1 MSRLAGVIGSRSLPA
16 SFSPLVSRVVS
27 LLLSRGY
34 GIASGGAVGADSF
47 ALEAVIQQGASARGV
62 VYSAWVSASG
72 FPSLVQPQVSR
83 FLASGGQVVWGSCPV
98 GASRQE
104 AVSALLGR
112 NRRLVSASSVIV
124 AFLHGSSRGSLYT
137 VRQAVEQACP
147 PESAGRRRGVPV
159 IVFLC
164 GGGASLP
171 ADLASRCCVVTD
183 LPAEASAEAGKEVV

>member
-1 MSRLAGVIGSRSLPA
+1 MSRLAGVIGSRSLPV
-16 SFSPLVSRVVS
+16 SFAPLVYHIVS

-47 ALEAVIQQGASARGV
+47 ALAAVIRRGV
-62 VYSAWVSASG
+62 ASRCVIYSAWASASG
-72 FPSLVQPQVSR
+72 FPSSVQPQVSR

-124 AFLHGSSRGSLYT
+124 AFLHGQSRGSLYT
-137 VRQAVEQACP
+137 VRQAVEQ
-147 PESAGRRRGVPV
+147 GVPV

-164 GGGASLP
+164 GGGTSLP
-171 ADLASRCCVVTD
+171 ADLTSRCLVFT
-183 LPAEASAEAGKEVV
+183 EKEVV

>member
-34 GIASGGAVGADSF
+34 SIASGGAVGADSF
-47 ALEAVIQQGASARGV
+47 ALSALLLQGAASRGIIH
-62 VYSAWVSASG
+62 SAWVSASG
-72 FPSLVQPQVSR
+72 FPSSVQPQVSS
-83 FLASGGQVVWGSCPV
+83 FLASGGQVVWGS
-98 GASRQE
+98 ASPSQPRSL
-104 AVSALLGR
+104 VVPALLGR
-112 NRRLVSASSVIV
+112 NRRLVSASSVVV

-137 VRQAVEQACP
+137 VRQAITQ
-147 PESAGRRRGVPV
+147 GVSV

-171 ADLASRCCVVTD
+171 ADLASSCLVFT
-183 LPAEASAEAGKEVV
+183 EKEVF

>member
-1 MSRLAGVIGSRSLPA
+1 MSRLAGVVGSRSLPA

-27 LLLSRGY
+27 ILLSRGY
-34 GIASGGAVGADSF
+34 SIASGGAVGADSF
-47 ALEAVIQQGASARGV
+47 ALEAVIQQGVASRGII
-62 VYSAWVSASG
+62 YSAWASLFG
-72 FPSLVQPQVSR
+72 FPSSVQPQVSR

-124 AFLHGSSRGSLYT
+124 AFLHGQSRGTLYT
-137 VRQAVEQACP
+137 VRQAVEQ
-147 PESAGRRRGVPV
+147 GIPV

-171 ADLASRCCVVTD
+171 PDLASRCLVFD
-183 LPAEASAEAGKEVV
+183 FI

>member
-1 MSRLAGVIGSRSLPA
+1 VVFMSRLAGFIGSRSLPV
-16 SFSPLVSRVVS
+16 SFAPLVSRVVS

-47 ALEAVIQQGASARGV
+47 ALAAVIHRGV
-62 VYSAWVSASG
+62 ASRCVIYSAWASASG
-72 FPSLVQPQVSR
+72 FPSSVQPQVSR
-83 FLASGGQVVWGSCPV
+83 FLASGGQVVWGYCPV

-112 NRRLVSASSVIV
+112 NRRLVSASSVVV
-124 AFLHGSSRGSLYT
+124 AFLHGQSRGSLYT
-137 VRQAVEQACP
+137 VRQAVEQ
-147 PESAGRRRGVPV
+147 GVPV

-171 ADLASRCCVVTD
+171 ADLASRCLVFT
-183 LPAEASAEAGKEVV
+183 EKEVV

>member
-16 SFSPLVSRVVS
+16 SFAPLVAHVVS

-34 GIASGGAVGADSF
+34 SIASGGAFGADSF
-47 ALEAVIQQGASARGV
+47 ALEAVIQQGAASRGII
-62 VYSAWVSASG
+62 YSAWVSASG
-72 FPSLVQPQVSR
+72 FPSSVQPQVSR
-83 FLASGGQVVWGSCPV
+83 FLASGGQVVLGSCPV
-98 GASRQE
+98 GAQRQE

-124 AFLHGSSRGSLYT
+124 AFLHSSSRGSLYT
-137 VRQAVEQACP
+137 VRQAIEQ
-147 PESAGRRRGVPV
+147 GVPV

-171 ADLASRCCVVTD
+171 ADLASRCCVVT
-183 LPAEASAEAGKEVV
+183 EKEVV

>member
-16 SFSPLVSRVVS
+16 SFAPLVSHVVS

-62 VYSAWVSASG
+62 IYSAWASAFG
-72 FPSLVQPQVSR
+72 FPSSVQPQVSR
-83 FLASGGQVVWGSCPV
+83 FLSSGGQVVWGSCPV
-98 GASRQE
+98 GAPRQE

-112 NRRLVSASSVIV
+112 NRRLVSASTVIV
-124 AFLHGSSRGSLYT
+124 AFLHGFSRGSLYT
-137 VRQAVEQACP
+137 VRQAIEQ
-147 PESAGRRRGVPV
+147 GVPV

-164 GGGASLP
+164 GGSASLH
-171 ADLASRCCVVTD
+171 ADLASRCCVVT
-183 LPAEASAEAGKEVV
+183 EKEVV

>member
-1 MSRLAGVIGSRSLPA
+1 VFSFHREVVFMSRLAGVIGSRSLPA
-16 SFSPLVSRVVS
+16 SFAPLVSHVVS

-34 GIASGGAVGADSF
+34 SIASGGAVGADSF
-47 ALEAVIQQGASARGV
+47 ALEAVIQQGASSRGIIH
-62 VYSAWVSASG
+62 SAWVSASG
-72 FPSLVQPQVSR
+72 FPVPVQPQVFR

-98 GASRQE
+98 DASRQE

-137 VRQAVEQACP
+137 VRQAVAQ
-147 PESAGRRRGVPV
+147 GIPV

-164 GGGASLP
+164 GSGASLP
-171 ADLASRCCVVTD
+171 ADLASRCLIFT
-183 LPAEASAEAGKEVV
+183 EKEVV

>member
-1 MSRLAGVIGSRSLPA
+1 MSRLAGVVGSRSLPA
-16 SFSPLVSRVVS
+16 SFAPLVSRVVS
-27 LLLSRGY
+27 LLLSHGY
-34 GIASGGAVGADSF
+34 SIASGGAVGADSF
-47 ALEAVIQQGASARGV
+47 ALESVLQQGASSRGII
-62 VYSAWVSASG
+62 YSAWASSSG
-72 FPSLVQPQVSR
+72 FPSSVQPQVSR

-124 AFLHGSSRGSLYT
+124 AFLHGQSRGFLYT
-137 VRQAVEQACP
+137 VRQAIEQ
-147 PESAGRRRGVPV
+147 GIPV

-171 ADLASRCCVVTD
+171 ADLASRCCVVT
-183 LPAEASAEAGKEVV
+183 EKEVV